1 MACSVSLSAYSH
13 SIIFFDK
20 SLKIQRLITAV
31 DFFNELSLIW
41 GIVHD
46 FGVEKLNIS
55 EGFPPGFEYR
65 WAGDKKTAV
74 SCSGPEYV
82 EHVLNWLD
90 KEINNDRLFPTSS
103 G

>member
-1 MACSVSLSAYSH
+1 M
-13 SIIFFDK
+13 
-20 SLKIQRLITAV
+20 

-41 GIVHD
+41 GIIHD

-74 SCSGPEYV
+74 QCSGPEYV

-90 KEINNDRLFPTSS
+90 REINNDHLFPTSA
-103 G
+103 GKN